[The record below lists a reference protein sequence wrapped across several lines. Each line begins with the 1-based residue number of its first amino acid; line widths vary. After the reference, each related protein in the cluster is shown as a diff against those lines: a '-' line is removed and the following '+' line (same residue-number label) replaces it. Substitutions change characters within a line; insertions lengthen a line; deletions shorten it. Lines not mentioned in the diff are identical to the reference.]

1 MTVTYVTALMRVY
14 EDGASS
20 IKNVESRLEH
30 FKSLLE
36 AHVPLIV
43 FVCEEYSEPVK
54 TLCSNLSHV
63 QVNVIELEDT
73 WTYQA
78 CLPWID
84 KLPSVRNEPKDIFRF
99 LAMINSKIEFVVKGI
114 LQNPFTTPNF
124 AWIDFNVFHVIKDIP
139 LAIQRLQQLCTTD
152 IPSNQFISPGCWQI
166 QPTVWDGNRVCW
178 RYCGGFALGSATAF
192 IALFDLYKSHMTEYF
207 TKSGCISWEVNVWSY
222 FETAYPNQFKTS
234 WYCGDHNDSLLS
246 IPLLQP
252 PVLKLLSEPQ
262 AQTGTYTLPHQP
274 NFEPTSASFLSYKGQ
289 PLLNV
294 RYVNYRL
301 TPEGLYIIYHPKGS
315 LETQNL
321 LCTVSEDLSAITD
334 SKWIT
339 NLVDLPVTDEQIQG
353 IEDVR
358 LWLNKSGELQ
368 FIATQRQWSPSK
380 QNRIMVGSVA
390 TDTYHTC
397 HVVEPP
403 TPTGCEKNWIP
414 FVLDGKDVFI
424 YQWQPFQIGEIVGDH
439 LELIVNKPMPPLL
452 NGLKGSTIFQLFQDN
467 WIGVVHSSKD
477 GSPRKYFHYLIVLDK
492 VTGLPL
498 QISQKFVFG
507 RLGVEFCIGFCLEDG
522 SNRIRFWY
530 SQHDRDLA
538 WLSVPL
544 DTFTWTVI

>member
-1 MTVTYVTALMRVY
+1 MTITYVTALMRVY
-14 EDGASS
+14 EESISS
-20 IKNVESRLEH
+20 IKNLETRLDY
-30 FKSLLE
+30 FKKLVD
-36 AHVPLIV
+36 AHIPLV
-43 FVCEEYSEPVK
+43 VYVCQEYLSAVQS
-54 TLCSNLSHV
+54 LCSDISHV
-63 QVNVIELEDT
+63 QLYSIELEDT
-73 WTYQA
+73 WTYQT
-78 CLPWID
+78 CLPWTTT
-84 KLPSVRNEPKDIFRF
+84 LPSVRNEPKDTFRF
-99 LAMINSKIEFVVKGI
+99 LTLMNAKAEFVAQCVTE
-114 LQNPFTTPNF
+114 NPFKTDHF
-124 AWIDFNVFHVIKDIP
+124 AWIDFNVFHVLRDIP
-139 LAIQRLQQLCTTD
+139 LATKRLQQLASVTPD
-152 IPSNQFISPGCWQI
+152 PAHLLLPGCWQPNSTI
-166 QPTVWDGNRVCW
+166 WDGNRICW
-178 RYCGGFALGSATAF
+178 RFCGGFALGSATAF

-207 TKSGCISWEVNVWSY
+207 IKSNCISWEVNVWAY
-222 FETAYPNQFKTS
+222 FELTYPDLFKFI
-234 WYCGDHNDSLLS
+234 WYSGNHNDTLLNV
-246 IPLLQP
+246 PLLYP
-252 PVLKLLSEPQ
+252 PLLTLQSQ
-262 AQTGTYTLPHQP
+262 TAVQTGTYTLPHQP
-274 NFEPTSASFLSYKGQ
+274 NFEPTSASFLNYKGL

-301 TPEGLYIIYHPKGS
+301 TPEGLYIIHHPKGS

-358 LWLNKSGELQ
+358 LWLNRSGELQ

-380 QNRIMVGSVA
+380 QNRMMIGSVA

-414 FVLDGKDVFI
+414 FVLDGKDVFV

-452 NGLKGSTIFQLFQDN
+452 NGLKGSTIFQPFQDN
-467 WIGVVHSSKD
+467 WIGVVHSSED

-492 VTGLPL
+492 ATGLPL

-507 RLGVEFCIGFCLEDG
+507 RLGVEFCIGFCLQD
-522 SNRIRFWY
+522 NRIRFWY

-544 DTFTWTVI
+544 DTFTWFVI